1 MKFTKKQLKYR
12 ISGRKNLT
20 QGLYRAGIAFS
31 LLLFLISYSCTT
43 TYVKT
48 VEPVDFLNK
57 MEYGKYEIID
67 VTFKDGKEK
76 SFADIDTKFLH
87 EFDGKRDVIIY
98 DKGSDTVWT
107 GSNTYKIVKYT
118 EYIEL
123 KDISKIKLEFTRKK
137 RIEWKWRLV
146 E

>member
-1 MKFTKKQLKYR
+1 MMYTKKQLKCE
-12 ISGRKNLT
+12 ISGRKKLT
-20 QGLYRAGIAFS
+20 AGLYRAGIAFS
-31 LLLFLISYSCTT
+31 LLLFLILYSCTT

-48 VEPVDFLNK
+48 VEPDEFLNK

-67 VTFKDGKEK
+67 ITFKDGKVK

-98 DKGSDTVWT
+98 DKGSDTVRT
-107 GSNTYKIVKYT
+107 GSNTYKIVNHT
-118 EYIEL
+118 GFIEL
-123 KDISKIKLEFTRKK
+123 KDVSKIKLEFTRKK
-137 RIEWKWRLV
+137 RIKWRLV